1 MDFIKYTFA
10 LLVFAWA
17 TVTPYLDTAPLEF
30 TPPVYETVDT
40 TFIDMVGVI
49 DSLETEVYMEFNE
62 AKTKVIRNHKTIV
75 KCAHKVDS
83 LYEKIGK

>member
-10 LLVFAWA
+10 LLVFACA
-17 TVTPYLDTAPLEF
+17 TVTPDLDTAPLEF